1 MADKLTEKFY
11 CRDVLEVSPDL
22 LGKIL
27 VRSFDNG
34 ELRRYRI
41 TDVEAYRGEEDRACH
56 ASRGRTQHTEV
67 LYSEGGTIY
76 VYLIYGIYWLLN
88 IVTGQKDN
96 PQGVMIRAVEGIYGP
111 GRVGRELKLDKS
123 FRGESIV
130 TNTRLWIEDS
140 DEKPEYITAP
150 RVGID
155 YAQEWKD
162 IEWRF
167 VIKDQYKISVGKKKK
182 VKE

>member
-1 MADKLTEKFY
+1 MANKLTEKFFQ
-11 CRDVLEVSPDL
+11 RDVLDVAPDL

-27 VRSFDNG
+27 VRQFENG
-34 ELRRYRI
+34 EKRRYRI
-41 TDVEAYRGEEDRACH
+41 TDVEAYRGEEDKACH
-56 ASRGRTQHTEV
+56 ASRGRTAHTEV
-67 LYSEGGTIY
+67 LYSKGGTIY

-88 IVTGQKDN
+88 IETGDKDC

-111 GRVGRELKLDKS
+111 GRVGRALKLDKS
-123 FRGESIV
+123 FRGESIEK
-130 TNTRLWIEDS
+130 NDRMWIEDS

-150 RVGID
+150 RIGID

-167 VIKDQYKISVGKKKK
+167 I
-182 VKE
+182 VKEKPL